1 MRSSQY
7 LHFIPLIFVVS
18 ISSCSIQQPEYRRVE
33 NYRLDR
39 DGLNFSLGT
48 DVVLYNPNRVRFKVQ
63 NLAANVTMNNKVVA
77 TIGEEVDIKV
87 RGKQEFKVP
96 VKLDFKLDNI
106 IMNNLNSILDVIKG
120 KVVRLGF
127 SGNIKFKAYCVL
139 RRELPFDFSKDVNLG
154 SSK

>member
-1 MRSSQY
+1 MTNSY
-7 LHFIPLIFVVS
+7 LHFILLLIVLTVS
-18 ISSCSIQQPEYRRVE
+18 GCRIQQPEFRRVE

-48 DVVLYNPNRVRFKVQ
+48 DVLLFNPNRVRFKVQ

-87 RGKQEFKVP
+87 RGKQEFRVP
-96 VKLDFKLDNI
+96 VKLDFKLSND
-106 IMNNLNSILDVIKG
+106 IMSNLNSILDVIKG
-120 KVVRLGF
+120 KGVRLGF

-139 RRELPFDFSKDVNLG
+139 RRELPFDFSKDVNL
-154 SSK
+154 K

>member
-1 MRSSQY
+1 MRNSY
-7 LHFIPLIFVVS
+7 LHFILLLIVVS
-18 ISSCSIQQPEYRRVE
+18 VSGCRIQQPEFRRVE

-87 RGKQEFKVP
+87 RGKQEFRVP
-96 VKLDFKLDNI
+96 VKLDFKLSNDI
-106 IMNNLNSILDVIKG
+106 ISNLNSILDAIKG
-120 KVVRLGF
+120 KGVRLGF

-139 RRELPFDFSKDVNLG
+139 RRELPFDFSKDVNL
-154 SSK
+154 K

>member
-1 MRSSQY
+1 MQMRNSY
-7 LHFIPLIFVVS
+7 LHFILLLIVVS
-18 ISSCSIQQPEYRRVE
+18 VSGCRIQQPEFRRVE

-77 TIGEEVDIKV
+77 TFGEEVDIKV
-87 RGKQEFKVP
+87 RGKQEFRVP
-96 VKLDFKLDNI
+96 VKLDFKLSND
-106 IMNNLNSILDVIKG
+106 IMSNLNSILDVIKG
-120 KVVRLGF
+120 KGVRLGF

-139 RRELPFDFSKDVNLG
+139 RRELPFDFSKDVNL
-154 SSK
+154 K